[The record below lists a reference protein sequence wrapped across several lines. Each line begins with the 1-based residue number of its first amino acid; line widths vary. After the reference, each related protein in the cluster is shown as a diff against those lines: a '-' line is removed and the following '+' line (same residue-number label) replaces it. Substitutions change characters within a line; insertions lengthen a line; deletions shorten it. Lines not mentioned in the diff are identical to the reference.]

1 MQASVGYSG
10 MEYVRQKREAPALK
24 KVHTH
29 PLRMAMAHLLW
40 RVFESMAPVRGE
52 AYSAR
57 KMKTTET
64 REDLEAWNEEV
75 HMSS

>member
-1 MQASVGYSG
+1 
-10 MEYVRQKREAPALK
+10 MEYVRQKREAPALM

-29 PLRMAMAHLLW
+29 PLRRAMARRLW
-40 RVFESMAPVRGE
+40 HGFTSMAPVRGE

-57 KMKTTET
+57 KIKTRET